1 MTEQDKVPPL
11 GSVLETGLYV
21 EDLGRARHFYEAV
34 LGLLT
39 SPRDAAGTSATSAP
53 RGGGGRRWWWRPRTA
68 RRPNGCARR

>member
-34 LGLLT
+34 LGLEPMFLDD
-39 SPRDAAGTSATSAP
+39 RLVA
-53 RGGGGRRWWWRPRTA
+53 
-68 RRPNGCARR
+68 